1 MINLG
6 IDFTNLPSY
15 NDVTNSKG
23 AEIMTDNER
32 ELINIIEGSNDPE
45 KVAEYVLNL
54 FLDFLRTPSSAQG
67 SAPASLQEC
76 SQQVREEIS

>member
-6 IDFTNLPSY
+6 LDITKLPSY

-23 AEIMTDNER
+23 AEIMTANER

-45 KVAEYVLNL
+45 KVAEYMLNL
-54 FLDFLRTPSSAQG
+54 FLDYLRIHGPSQETPSAVPQESA
-67 SAPASLQEC
+67 
-76 SQQVREEIS
+76 